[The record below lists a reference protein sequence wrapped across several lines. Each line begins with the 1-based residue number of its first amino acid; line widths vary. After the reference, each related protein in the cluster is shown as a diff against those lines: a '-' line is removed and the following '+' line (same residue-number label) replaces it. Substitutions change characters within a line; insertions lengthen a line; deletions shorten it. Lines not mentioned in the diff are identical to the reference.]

1 MDYSSFI
8 FTPESVSKYWSI
20 LNNSNN
26 PNDKKIANDFLIQ
39 LKKDCT
45 QCLDIS
51 LQLFKSQSLDD
62 KLISSLLIYQC
73 LNENPKILNDEI
85 IFTQIKSYLLDNIL
99 IPYTKQDDIKDQD
112 NITKSKVS
120 LIIERICYAMSIIV
134 LIGILS
140 YWQNAI
146 DDMISFGKTT
156 LKHTYLITIIFGNCN
171 NELKALL
178 LPNKDELIITE
189 KFIEKKE
196 EFNNFI
202 KTILINKN
210 NIDKKLYNKT
220 IDLSIN
226 LTNFEVNILYN
237 PDLIKVILSDINS
250 SNIESLTKLFS
261 KSINHSENKQLEKTF
276 PSFQISEFDDLIS
289 KEELTSYSYIIDII
303 VNYIQTNLNNLDEE
317 IISGLGQIF
326 SNFTKNF
333 VYMFFKKDSLSQ
345 KIFSLFF
352 FFITYKTRKISQLF
366 FETIFGIKNFI
377 RECYKFSN
385 YSEDEKIQF
394 MKFLIKIL
402 LNIINKCILKSIPK
416 KLEIILDEEYIT
428 IKNIN
433 LTGMN
438 NNNNIII
445 SNEKEEDDSDDTNEI
460 SVNDYRKFAEVAFIN
475 IFEIFAYNY
484 ENEGVI
490 YFFTEIT
497 KDILPLLE
505 KPINELNEKNILSV
519 EIVIYVIK
527 HISNCFEFFN
537 IDKNPLS
544 QFVLILT
551 RSQILLNKFILLNT
565 LLFIE

>member
-20 LNNSNN
+20 LNNSNI

-112 NITKSKVS
+112 NITKSKVC

-140 YWQNAI
+140 YWPNAI

-261 KSINHSENKQLEKTF
+261 KSINHSENKQLEKTLQ
-276 PSFQISEFDDLIS
+276 SLQISEFDELIS

-366 FETIFGIKNFI
+366 FETIFIIKNFI
-377 RECYKFSN
+377 GECYKFSN

-416 KLEIILDEEYIT
+416 
-428 IKNIN
+428 
-433 LTGMN
+433 
-438 NNNNIII
+438 
-445 SNEKEEDDSDDTNEI
+445 
-460 SVNDYRKFAEVAFIN
+460 
-475 IFEIFAYNY
+475 
-484 ENEGVI
+484 
-490 YFFTEIT
+490 
-497 KDILPLLE
+497 
-505 KPINELNEKNILSV
+505 
-519 EIVIYVIK
+519 
-527 HISNCFEFFN
+527 
-537 IDKNPLS
+537 
-544 QFVLILT
+544 
-551 RSQILLNKFILLNT
+551 NKK
-565 LLFIE
+565 